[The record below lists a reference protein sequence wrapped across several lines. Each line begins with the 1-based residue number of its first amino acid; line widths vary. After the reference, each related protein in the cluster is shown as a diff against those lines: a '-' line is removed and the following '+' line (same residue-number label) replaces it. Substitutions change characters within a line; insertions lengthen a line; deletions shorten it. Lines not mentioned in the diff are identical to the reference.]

1 MSLYDP
7 GIQILL
13 AFQLAL
19 SVWAMWAWARVWQE
33 EEPKRL
39 KWAAGAS
46 ACWFAMFA
54 AIIAYLYDVGV

>member
-13 AFQLAL
+13 AVQLAL
-19 SVWAMWAWARVWQE
+19 SLWAMWAWGRVWQE
-33 EEPKRL
+33 QELKRL

-46 ACWFAMFA
+46 ACWFAMAA
-54 AIIAYLYDVGV
+54 AIIAYLYDVSV